1 MQVRE
6 QKIYKPY
13 LYPKIIFFIFC
24 LLFPLLLMSFN
35 SCLTHPVFS
44 ALISSAW
51 LNHCSVLTVGSFL
64 ISTLFHKCLFPV
76 TFSLFS
82 SHCFSKI
89 SYPFLCYCSYFFLRE
104 SVFCHKMLELGCN
117 VIKLFHII
125 LVVCSIYIYI
135 YIYHSLYNLI
145 EFRTDYIFC
154 LISVS
159 VFSSKYFTSQIN
171 KYIWYWDYNINFY
184 LLLMLLILQV
194 FLFFLVPYSPL
205 FFLVG
210 AFLITLLCNKTLMNS

>member
-1 MQVRE
+1 
-6 QKIYKPY
+6 
-13 LYPKIIFFIFC
+13 
-24 LLFPLLLMSFN
+24 MSFN
-35 SCLTHPVFS
+35 SCLTHPAFS

-51 LNHCSVLTVGSFL
+51 LNHHSLLSVDSFL
-64 ISTLFHKCLFPV
+64 ISTLFHKCFFP
-76 TFSLFS
+76 LHS
-82 SHCFSKI
+82 SCFPLSASQKYHI
-89 SYPFLCYCSYFFLRE
+89 HFFGTAFVSFWE
-104 SVFCHKMLELGCN
+104 SVFCHKMLELVYN
-117 VIKLFHII
+117 VIKFFHII

-135 YIYHSLYNLI
+135 FHSLYNLI
-145 EFRTDYIFC
+145 EFGTDYIFC

-159 VFSSKYFTSQIN
+159 VLSSKYFTSQIN

-210 AFLITLLCNKTLMNS
+210 ELLITLLCNKTLVNS